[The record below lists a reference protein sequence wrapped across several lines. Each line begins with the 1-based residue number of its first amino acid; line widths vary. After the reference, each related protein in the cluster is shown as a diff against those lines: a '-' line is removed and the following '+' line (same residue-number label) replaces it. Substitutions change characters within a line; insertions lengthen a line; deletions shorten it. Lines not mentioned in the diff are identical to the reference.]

1 MEINIVEE
9 SKNKM
14 IFEIKGEGHTIANLI
29 EKELWN
35 DKNVTAAGYHV
46 KHPLIGVPRM
56 VVETSGVEP
65 RKALD
70 SAISRLK
77 KKNKDF
83 AGVFKRKV
91 K

>member
-1 MEINIVEE
+1 MEINIIEE
-9 SKNKM
+9 KQRRLV
-14 IFEIKGEGHTIANLI
+14 FEIKGEGHTLANLL

-35 DKNVTAAGYHV
+35 DKKVNAAGYHI

-56 VVETSGVEP
+56 VVETTGIAP
-65 RKALD
+65 RKALEN
-70 SAISRLK
+70 AITRLK

-83 AGVFKRKV
+83 ARVFKRKV

>member
-1 MEINIVEE
+1 MEINIIEE

-35 DKNVTAAGYHV
+35 DKSVTAAGYHV

-56 VVETSGVEP
+56 VVETSGIEP
-65 RKALD
+65 RKALE
-70 SAISRLK
+70 SAINRLK
-77 KKNKDF
+77 KQNSEF
-83 AGVFKRKV
+83 AKAFKRKV

>member
-9 SKNKM
+9 TKKKM
-14 IFEIKGEGHTIANLI
+14 IFEIKGESHTLANLL

-35 DKNVTAAGYHV
+35 DKKVSAVGYHV

-56 VVETSGVEP
+56 VLETNGVAP
-65 RKALD
+65 RTALD
-70 SAISRLK
+70 NAVKRLN

-83 AGVFKRKV
+83 ARVFKRKA